1 MASIAVELRR
11 STSERRP
18 STSPPAEGGSDAVAA
33 AAVDVMVLVGAGTA
47 REVWM
52 SV

>member
-33 AAVDVMVLVGAGTA
+33 VVVDVVGLVRAGPA
-47 REVWM
+47 EL
-52 SV
+52 